1 MGKWAK
7 RLFGQENCGEIG
19 IVVVGTNNPEF
30 EKKIL
35 GFFDEVISSKDSIKH
50 VYLVKKNNNFYP
62 FVTNVYGAPAMVDIM
77 AEMHDGG
84 CRTILFVGYAY
95 GGFKN
100 LDVGSIVIPDKSY
113 HFEGVFHPLQP
124 DRKASFPDAQLKK
137 RLEEI
142 FKKNKINYST
152 GSNISVPAVTLQLPH
167 NNEEYK
173 RINPLTVEMELAAC
187 LARAKDIGMRAVGI
201 LIISD
206 NKSKSIGDEE
216 QRRLRHTAKEKIIKL
231 LIDNLHEFK
240 LPKLPIEKEWSI
252 DEHLAS
258 IIEDPDDKTNVYKNH
273 NKK

>member
-7 RLFGQENCGEIG
+7 RLFGQEFCGEIG
-19 IVVVGTNNPEF
+19 IALAGVSKSEF
-30 EKKIL
+30 EKSIVGL
-35 GFFDEVISSKDSIKH
+35 FDEVISRKDDLYH
-50 VYLVKKNNNFYP
+50 AYLVKKDGAIYSIIF
-62 FVTNVYGAPAMVDIM
+62 NVYGAPAMVDAM
-77 AEMHDGG
+77 AIMHDGG
-84 CRTILFVGYAY
+84 CRTILFLGSAY

-100 LDVGSIVIPDKSY
+100 LNVGSVVIPDKSY

-137 RLEEI
+137 KLEEV
-142 FKKNKINYST
+142 FKKNKIDYST
-152 GSNISVPAVTLQLPH
+152 GANISVPAVTLQLPH

-187 LARAKDIGMRAVGI
+187 LARAKDIGMRAAGV

-206 NKSKSIGDEE
+206 NKNSSIGDETK
-216 QRRLRHTAKEKIIKL
+216 RNLRHSAKTAVLKTIIN
-231 LIDNLHEFK
+231 NLNSFK
-240 LPKLPIEKEWSI
+240 LPKLPTEKEWSF

-258 IIEDPDDKTNVYKNH
+258 IIEDPYDKTNIYR